1 MKEMEKNADAF
12 IALPGEYF
20 NSLLTL
26 FDKGVQEGFIEKTA
40 RDIVILA
47 DYADLV
53 NKMEEYAP
61 SHNTIAPR
69 QSCETDNNCAMKGI
83 HST

>member
-1 MKEMEKNADAF
+1 MLNV
-12 IALPGEYF
+12 GEYF

-26 FDKGVQEGFIEKTA
+26 FDKGVEEGFIEKTA

-53 NKMEEYAP
+53 NKMEVWYFSLFFSFFP
-61 SHNTIAPR
+61 IKTLI
-69 QSCETDNNCAMKGI
+69 
-83 HST
+83 